1 MSEGS
6 RYGQWGN
13 WMLAA
18 IMAVNAAFAAWAA
31 LPTSQ
36 PATRPAAVPTTQRDL
51 GPDIVIMKELVNLY
65 EPVPFD
71 HKTHAKMAE
80 MWDGCVTCHHRPPTA
95 TTLPAGTTR
104 PAGNGTALA
113 AATQA
118 MSAEIPACKSC
129 HAVNGGADDIAM
141 PNLKGAYHR
150 QCLNCHKEWMHGN
163 ACVIC
168 HQARDPKLAATT
180 LPTRGDI
187 VGRMHPPIPEPDSKP
202 YRARYTPAAGPNV
215 LFRHKEH
222 TKDFGLTCV
231 QCHRKD
237 NCAHCHDPQG
247 RKPEQKILKPG
258 MTWAESHGPCM
269 NCHVGDR
276 CAHCHYKDGEETP
289 KAFAHTGMT
298 GQILDKDH
306 VHLGCGQCH
315 TDVEFKATP
324 TCGDSSC
331 HKSRLMTWPQ
341 DLPGPKPA
349 TRPTIP
355 VKGRTPKLPKPAVA
369 RPGSAQ

>member
-18 IMAVNAAFAAWAA
+18 IVAVNALAAWAA
-31 LPTSQ
+31 MPASQ
-36 PATRPAAVPTTQRDL
+36 PATGPATAPATQPSPY

-71 HKTHAKMAE
+71 HKSHAKMAE
-80 MWDGCVTCHHRPPTA
+80 MWEGCVTCHHRPPSS
-95 TTLPAGTTR
+95 TTQP
-104 PAGNGTALA
+104 A
-113 AATQA
+113 AARTPVNATTQA
-118 MSAEIPACKSC
+118 MSDEIPACKSC

-168 HQARDPKLAATT
+168 HKPRDPNLAASPV
-180 LPTRGDI
+180 PTAGDI
-187 VGRMHPPIPEPDSKP
+187 VGRMHPPIPEPDSKL
-202 YRARYTPAAGPNV
+202 YRARYEPAAGPNV

-222 TKDFGLTCV
+222 TKDFGLKCV
-231 QCHRKD
+231 HCHRRD
-237 NCAHCHDPQG
+237 NCASCHDPKAKEKAS
-247 RKPEQKILKPG
+247 RPLKPG

-276 CAHCHYKDGEETP
+276 CAHCHYKDGEQSP
-289 KAFAHTGMT
+289 KAFAHAAT

-306 VHLGCGQCH
+306 VHIGCGQCH
-315 TDVEFKATP
+315 TDVAFTAPP

-331 HKSRLMTWPQ
+331 HKDRVMTYPQ
-341 DLPGPKPA
+341 DRPGPAPT
-349 TRPTIP
+349 TRPAVP
-355 VKGRTPKLPKPAVA
+355 LRGKSPALPRPAVN
-369 RPGSAQ
+369 RPGSGL